1 MNLKDSGIERDA
13 KLDLAPPCGFG
24 VIFVLGIITAL
35 SLSGIFEGLM
45 NERAE
50 LIIML
55 VLFFVFIFGG
65 VLLFCI
71 KGFLRAYIVLKNLK
85 EKYERY

>member
-13 KLDLAPPCGFG
+13 KLDLATCGFG